1 MKSYLE
7 RQNECGIKVGDKVK
21 VVRNAADYE
30 DGWDNEWIP
39 IMNAAVGN
47 EYKVIAN
54 NGELGFTLD
63 LDSSYDFPYFALSK
77 VAEKPEPSP
86 QSTDDDFTG
95 YDTDY
100 MDNWIKEA
108 VERRQAELEA
118 MRNPVQTPKPASG
131 YTATLT
137 FDLTTIDGAEAWQTH
152 KQADELRS
160 FAFEVLYN
168 LSKNFERTLDVQAE
182 RIITENTTVAD
193 DVELAVD
200 ILRRLINELAENY
213 NLNVN

>member
-47 EYKVIAN
+47 EYKVISN

-63 LDSSYDFPYFALSK
+63 LDSNYDFPYFVLSK
-77 VAEKPEPSP
+77 VVEKTEPSP
-86 QSTDDDFTG
+86 QPTDDDFEG
-95 YDTDY
+95 YDEEFMDATLRDSIKLLRDTLDY
-100 MDNWIKEA
+100 AKLNS
-108 VERRQAELEA
+108 
-118 MRNPVQTPKPASG
+118 QTPKPASG

-137 FDLTTIDGAEAWQTH
+137 FDLTTADGAEAWHIH
-152 KQADELRS
+152 KQAYELNS

-168 LSKNFERTLDVQAE
+168 LTKNFERDLEYAIEHNDDSDPVQMLRNLIAE
-182 RIITENTTVAD
+182 LSD
-193 DVELAVD
+193 
-200 ILRRLINELAENY
+200 NY
-213 NLNVN
+213 NLNVI

>member
-21 VVRNAADYE
+21 VVRNAANYE
-30 DGWDNEWIP
+30 DGWCNVWTPKMD
-39 IMNAAVGN
+39 AAVGN
-47 EYKVIAN
+47 EYKVISN

-63 LDSSYDFPYFALSK
+63 LDSNYDFPYFVLSK
-77 VAEKPEPSP
+77 VVEKPEPSP
-86 QSTDDDFTG
+86 QPTNDDFKG
-95 YDTDY
+95 YDEEFMDATLRESIQLLRDTLDY
-100 MDNWIKEA
+100 AQLNS
-108 VERRQAELEA
+108 
-118 MRNPVQTPKPASG
+118 QTPKPASG

-137 FDLTTIDGAEAWQTH
+137 FDLTTEDGAEAWRMHNQVR
-152 KQADELRS
+152 ELHS

-168 LSKNFERTLDVQAE
+168 LSKNFERDLEVQAE
-182 RIITENTTVAD
+182 RIIMENTTAAD

-200 ILRRLINELAENY
+200 ILRRLINGLSDNY